1 MKIYNTTTQIHK
13 MKFKQELHNLWKNK
27 MNINDYSMKVE
38 NLVYAFA
45 YIGALVDDD
54 DLVVM
59 N

>member
-1 MKIYNTTTQIHK
+1 